1 MKTFGIVLLIFAA
14 LNFIVMLI
22 AMLNNAPY
30 DDVTRK
36 LSAAILLGVGG
47 GCFYYYGVKK
57 NKS

>member
-22 AMLNNAPY
+22 AMLNNAPS
-30 DDVTRK
+30 DAVTGK
-36 LSAAILLGVGG
+36 LSAAILLGVAG

-57 NKS
+57 KKS